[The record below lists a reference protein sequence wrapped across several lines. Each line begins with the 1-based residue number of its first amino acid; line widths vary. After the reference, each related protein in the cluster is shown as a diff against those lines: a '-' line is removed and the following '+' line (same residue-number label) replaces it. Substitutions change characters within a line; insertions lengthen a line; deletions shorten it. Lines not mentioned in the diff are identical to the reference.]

1 MKALLGKKL
10 GMTQIFS
17 DDDRLLPVTVVEV
30 GPCVVTQ
37 VKTEKTDGYS
47 AIQIGYQDIEDRK
60 TTKPMKGHFAKAK
73 TTAKRYLAE
82 IRVDNPENYK
92 PGDTITAEIFAA
104 GEKTDVV
111 GVSKGK
117 GFQGVMKR
125 HNFSGGPGGHG
136 SHFHRAPGSIG
147 AAAFPSRVM
156 KGTRMAGHMG
166 SDKITTQNLE
176 IVKVDPEQNIILLKG
191 AVPGAKGSL
200 IMVKESA
207 KAKKKE

>member
-30 GPCVVTQ
+30 GPCVITQ
-37 VKTEKTDGYS
+37 VKTQKTDGYS
-47 AIQIGYQDIEDRK
+47 AIQIGFEDVEEK
-60 TTKPMKGHFAKAK
+60 KANKPSKGHFAKTKVAP
-73 TTAKRYLAE
+73 KRYLAE
-82 IRVDNPENYK
+82 IRVDNPDNYK
-92 PGDTITAEIFAA
+92 PGDTITADIFAA

-136 SHFHRAPGSIG
+136 SHFHRAPGSVG
-147 AAAFPSRVM
+147 ASSFPSRVV
-156 KGTRMAGHMG
+156 KGMRMPGHMG
-166 SDKITTQNLE
+166 SDKVTTQNLE
-176 IVKVDPEQNIILLKG
+176 IVRVDPEQNIILLKG

-200 IMVKESA
+200 IMVKESK

>member
-17 DDDRLLPVTVVEV
+17 EDDRLIPVTVIEV

-37 VKTEKTDGYS
+37 VKTKETDGYS
-47 AIQIGYQDIEDRK
+47 AIQIGYEDIEDK
-60 TTKPMKGHFAKAK
+60 KVTKPLKGHFAKVK
-73 TTAKRYLAE
+73 TKPKRYLAE
-82 IRVDNPENYK
+82 VRTDETSEYK
-92 PGDTITAEIFAA
+92 PGDQLTAELFTV
-104 GEKTDVV
+104 GERADVV

-125 HNFSGGPGGHG
+125 HGFSGGPGGHG

-147 AAAFPSRVM
+147 MAATPSRVP
-156 KGTRMAGHMG
+156 KGRRMAGHMG
-166 SDKITTQNLE
+166 SERVTSMNLE
-176 IVKVDPEQNIILLKG
+176 IVKVDSEQNLMLLKG

-200 IMVKESA
+200 IMIKESS
-207 KAKKKE
+207 KSKKKE

>member
-17 DDDRLLPVTVVEV
+17 EDDRLIPVTVIEV

-37 VKTEKTDGYS
+37 VKTKETDGYS
-47 AIQIGYQDIEDRK
+47 AIQIGYEDIEDKKVTR
-60 TTKPMKGHFAKAK
+60 PLKGHFTKAK
-73 TTAKRYLAE
+73 VKPKRYLAE
-82 IRVDNPENYK
+82 VRTDETSEYK
-92 PGDTITAEIFAA
+92 PGDQLTAELFAV
-104 GEKTDVV
+104 GERADVV

-125 HNFSGGPGGHG
+125 HGFSGGPGGHG

-147 AAAFPSRVM
+147 MAATPSRVP
-156 KGTRMAGHMG
+156 KGRRMAGHMG
-166 SDKITTQNLE
+166 SERVTSMNLE
-176 IVKVDPEQNIILLKG
+176 IVKVDPEQNLMLLKG

-200 IMVKESA
+200 IMVKESS
-207 KAKKKE
+207 KSKKKE

>member
-10 GMTQIFS
+10 GMTQVFS
-17 DDDRLLPVTVVEV
+17 EDDRLLPVTVVEV

-47 AIQIGYQDIEDRK
+47 AIQIGYEDIEDRK
-60 TTKPMKGHFAKAK
+60 VNKPSKGHFAKAK
-73 TTAKRYLAE
+73 VAAKRYLAE
-82 IRVDNPENYK
+82 IRVNDPENYK
-92 PGDTITAEIFAA
+92 PGDTITADIFAA

-125 HNFSGGPGGHG
+125 HGFAGGPGGHG

-147 AAAFPSRVM
+147 ASSFPSRVI
-156 KGTRMAGHMG
+156 KGMRMAGHMG
-166 SDKITTQNLE
+166 SDRVTSMNLE
-176 IVKVDPEQNIILLKG
+176 IVKVDPERNIILLKG

-200 IMVKESA
+200 VMIKESI
-207 KAKKKE
+207 KSKKE

>member
-10 GMTQIFS
+10 GMTQVFS
-17 DDDRLLPVTVVEV
+17 DGDRLIPVTVVEV

-37 VKTEKTDGYS
+37 VKTEENDGYS
-47 AIQIGYQDIEDRK
+47 AIQIGYGDVEERK
-60 TTKPMKGHFAKAK
+60 VVKPLQGHFAKAK
-73 TTAKRYLAE
+73 VAPKRYLAE
-82 IRVDNPENYK
+82 VRTDKPAEYK
-92 PGDTITAEIFAA
+92 PGDMITAEIFSA
-104 GEKTDVV
+104 GEKADIV

-125 HNFSGGPGGHG
+125 HGFRGGPGGHG

-156 KGTRMAGHMG
+156 KGRRMAGHMG
-166 SDKITTQNLE
+166 SDRVTSINLE
-176 IVKVDPEQNIILLKG
+176 IVKVDPEQNIILIKG

-200 IMVKESA
+200 IMIKESSKK
-207 KAKKKE
+207 KAK

>member
-10 GMTQIFS
+10 GMTQVFG
-17 DDDRLLPVTVVEV
+17 DGDRLIPVTVVEV

-37 VKTEKTDGYS
+37 VKTEENDGYS
-47 AIQIGYQDIEDRK
+47 AIQIGYGDIEERK
-60 TTKPMKGHFAKAK
+60 VVKPLQGHFAKAK
-73 TTAKRYLAE
+73 VAPKRYLAE
-82 IRVDNPENYK
+82 IKTDKPTEYK
-92 PGDTITAEIFAA
+92 PGDTITAEIFSA
-104 GEKTDVV
+104 GEKADIV

-125 HNFSGGPGGHG
+125 HGFRGGPGGHG

-156 KGTRMAGHMG
+156 KGRRMAGHMG
-166 SDKITTQNLE
+166 SDRVTSINLE
-176 IVKVDPEQNIILLKG
+176 IVKVDPEQNIILIKG

-200 IMVKESA
+200 IMIKESSKK
-207 KAKKKE
+207 KAK